1 MRGFLVRLA
10 PVCLPIC
17 LPALR
22 RGAPNGQHPQPSGD
36 NALIRLTPDLA
47 ACILLT
53 VLGLFTLA
61 DRFAPY
67 AGLTEAGC
75 RIGYVYDGDTVELVC
90 GGTAETA
97 RLVGFDTPEVTSPR
111 CPEEKALGLQA
122 TQRLRGLLMAMDIG
136 ISDLGFDKY
145 QRRLVRV
152 MVKGRDVAG
161 IMVAEGLAVAYSG
174 GTRID
179 WCARIRG

>member
-1 MRGFLVRLA
+1 
-10 PVCLPIC
+10 
-17 LPALR
+17 
-22 RGAPNGQHPQPSGD
+22 
-36 NALIRLTPDLA
+36 LIRLTPDLA
-47 ACILLT
+47 AYILLT
-53 VLGLFTLA
+53 LLGLWALA
-61 DRFAPY
+61 DHFAPH
-67 AGLTEAGC
+67 AGMSDAGC

-90 GGTAETA
+90 GGVPETA
-97 RLVGFDTPEVTSPR
+97 RLVGFDAPEVKSPR

-122 TQRLRGLLMAMDIG
+122 TQRLRGVLMAVDIG

-152 MVKGRDVAG
+152 MVGGRDVAA

-179 WCARIRG
+179 WCARING